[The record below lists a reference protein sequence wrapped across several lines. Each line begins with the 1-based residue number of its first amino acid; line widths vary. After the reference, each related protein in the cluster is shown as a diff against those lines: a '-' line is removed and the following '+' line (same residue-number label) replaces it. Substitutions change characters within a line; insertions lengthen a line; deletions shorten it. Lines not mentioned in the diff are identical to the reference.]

1 MALGLL
7 RRRPASPARP
17 DMVGAC
23 IASFI
28 AGCIV
33 TLFAV
38 ALASI
43 LTVRHIGRAILAV
56 PPAPAVQD
64 PQP

>member
-1 MALGLL
+1 
-7 RRRPASPARP
+7 
-17 DMVGAC
+17 MVGAC